1 MENLM
6 GAKLSKFSK
15 LGHIQTFQGVMV
27 QENQT
32 GDESDHF
39 SDESETFY
47 SEFYV
52 YENIVNIETDSN
64 WVISNYW
71 LFYLHIVQL
80 GRFNKNLDFVFNYGS
95 H

>member
-1 MENLM
+1 MVNVM

-15 LGHIQTFQGVMV
+15 LGQIQTFQGVMV

-47 SEFYV
+47 SDFYV

-64 WVISNYW
+64 WVIITYW

-80 GRFNKNLDFVFNYGS
+80 GRFNKNFVLVFNYGS